1 MADIPFGTLLWV
13 AARPLLRL
21 FICVACGYGITRAG
35 YFPAI
40 ATRGAVQ
47 VVLNITLPGL
57 MFSRASSALNAEN
70 DTAFGP
76 LIVIAITYM
85 AMGFTLSLVIKQ
97 FFWVPYRFRYGL
109 VIAGG
114 WASSCDITT
123 SVITDIMASLPFD
136 GVHDQDLAVAY
147 TGAFCVIFYMSL
159 FTYGRNLIQ
168 RDFIGPDIDDG
179 EVQRL
184 CRAKR
189 RELLMGLLPWTKGVS
204 SSNAGGKYDLEAS
217 NLEASKMDACS
228 DLMSSQ
234 DLPPQPSSLEYSQTV
249 STPASSTVVHDKLS
263 GPYDETQSS
272 IDAEPPI
279 IPTPTGN
286 PSANQP
292 RPAMRYAI
300 FLSSLLSPVLLS
312 MVVSLIVSR
321 ISALKALFIPNV
333 SGTNIPPAPDGQPPL
348 AFIMDTAA
356 FLGAANSPIGLIILG
371 SALARMNIPR
381 GRWTSLPL
389 GAIGALAVCKQ
400 LIMPVSGILICEGF
414 TRIGF
419 IDAEDKVLRFVCI
432 FVSCLPI
439 ASTQV
444 ILTQACSDTS
454 TTDHLVAFLL
464 PQLILLPG
472 VMTVLTAF
480 TLELLFD

>member
-21 FICVACGYGITRAG
+21 FICVACGYGITMAG
-35 YFPAI
+35 CFPAI
-40 ATRGAVQ
+40 ATRGAAQ
-47 VVLNITLPGL
+47 VVLNITLPSL
-57 MFSRASSALNAEN
+57 MFSRVSSALNAGN
-70 DTAFGP
+70 DAAFGP

-85 AMGFTLSLVIKQ
+85 VMGFTLSLIIKQ

-109 VIAGG
+109 IVAGG
-114 WASSCDITT
+114 WASSCDITI
-123 SVITDIMASLPFD
+123 SVMTDIMASLPFD
-136 GVHDQDLAVAY
+136 GVHDQDLAIAY
-147 TGAFCVIFYMSL
+147 TGAFCAILYVTM
-159 FTYGRNLIQ
+159 FTCGRNLIQ

-189 RELLMGLLPWTKGVS
+189 RELVVGLLPWAKGVS
-204 SSNAGGKYDLEAS
+204 SSDAGGKYDLEAS
-217 NLEASKMDACS
+217 KMD
-228 DLMSSQ
+228 LMFSK
-234 DLPPQPSSLEYSQTV
+234 DLPPEPLSLEHSQAV
-249 STPASSTVVHDKLS
+249 STSTSSTVVQDDKLS
-263 GPYDETQSS
+263 GSYDETQSS

-279 IPTPTGN
+279 PTSTEN

-292 RPAMRYAI
+292 RPAMRYAN

-312 MVVSLIVSR
+312 VVVSLIVSR

-333 SGTNIPPAPDGQPPL
+333 SGTNIPLAPDGQPPL
-348 AFIMDTAA
+348 AFIMDTVTL
-356 FLGAANSPIGLIILG
+356 LGAANSPIGLIILG

-400 LIMPVSGILICEGF
+400 LIMPVSGILICEGL
-414 TRIGF
+414 TRMRF
-419 IDAEDKVLRFVCI
+419 IDAEDKVLRFICI

-439 ASTQV
+439 APTQV
-444 ILTQACSDTS
+444 ILTQACSDAS

-480 TLELLFD
+480 TLKLLFD